1 LGSSKALLA
10 KRQGLTRSHKVNR
23 DEDLCFASTNNSSDV
38 KQDIRYA
45 FRMLRKQPGFGT
57 IAILTLALG
66 IGANT
71 AIFSIVNAVLLRP
84 LPYRDAD
91 RIMVLNESS
100 GPGQDYSVALP
111 DYFDW
116 RNDNTVF
123 EHLAA
128 THKESR
134 NLSGIPGRDPE
145 RVSCA
150 SVTRNFFN
158 VVGVSPETGR
168 IFSED
173 EDKVGAPPVV
183 VISDRLWQR
192 AFNRDP
198 GLLGR
203 SITLHD
209 QNFTV
214 IGVMPPQITSPQ
226 DTDAWF
232 SIMRRSNN
240 PAWMDRSH
248 HPMIFVWGKL
258 KPGVTVDRARVEM
271 KMIAARLERTYP
283 ETNGKVYAVVTPL
296 LENLVGKYRTNL
308 GLLLGAVG
316 LVLLI
321 ACANLA
327 NLFAARGAARAREFA
342 IHAAV
347 GATRG
352 QIVKK
357 LLIESFVIALL
368 GGALGFFLAIWVRD
382 GLIAL
387 SPGNVSRFH
396 QISFDL
402 PVLGFTFLVASL
414 TTMLFGLWPAW
425 HTSQADI
432 QLALKAGSAGS
443 GDPPSAKRARDWL
456 VVSEIALTL
465 TLLVAAGL
473 VLKSFSHLQ
482 SLLLGYEPRALFT
495 ARFEL
500 PWQKYND
507 RDKINTFAKA
517 LLDKVRSLPGVQNAA
532 VSSNGPL
539 MGGWQTGFW
548 REENQRPQPSDMLN
562 SDLEVVGG
570 DYFSTLKVPL
580 LRGRAFNE
588 RDTKDSPR
596 VIIIDQAMAEQY
608 FPGENPIGK
617 RLGVD
622 PGNDN
627 ESYVMSEI
635 VGVVARMRFH
645 AVDEMAPLP
654 VIYCSL
660 GQAQRTSLT
669 LFVRSTMAS
678 TALERAVRDAVTSI
692 DSSLPVFDAR
702 PMTDRVRETWGA
714 QRLLSFLFSV
724 FAGLALVLATI
735 GLYGLL
741 AYTTLKRVPEIG
753 IRLALGARPAQIRAL
768 ILSHGIQLLL
778 IGSAIGLVAAFGL
791 SRALQS
797 VLFEVKGID
806 PRIYLGVGLILF
818 GATLLAAWIPA
829 RRASRVDPIVALHT
843 E

>member
-1 LGSSKALLA
+1 M
-10 KRQGLTRSHKVNR
+10 TN
-23 DEDLCFASTNNSSDV
+23 DLKF
-38 KQDIRYA
+38 A
-45 FRMLRKQPGFGT
+45 FRQLRKSPGFT
-57 IAILTLALG
+57 LVAVLTLALG

-84 LPYRDAD
+84 LPYPDAD

-134 NLSGIPGRDPE
+134 NLSRIPGREPE
-145 RVSCA
+145 RISCA
-150 SVTRNFFN
+150 SVTRNFFDI
-158 VVGVSPETGR
+158 VGLPPEIGR
-168 IFSED
+168 TFSED
-173 EDKVGAPPVV
+173 EDKVGGPAVV
-183 VISDRLWQR
+183 VISDRLWR
-192 AFNRDP
+192 RVFNGDANA
-198 GLLGR
+198 LGR
-203 SITLHD
+203 SIILHD
-209 QNFTV
+209 QSYTV
-214 IGVMPPQITSPQ
+214 IGVMPPQVTSPQ
-226 DTDAWF
+226 DSDVWL
-232 SIMRRSNN
+232 SMMRRSNN

-248 HPMIFVWGKL
+248 HPMIYVWGKL
-258 KPGVTVDRARVEM
+258 RSGVSVEQARTEM
-271 KMIAARLERTYP
+271 KAIAARLEKAYP
-283 ETNGKVYAVVTPL
+283 ETNGKEYAVVTPL

-308 GLLLGAVG
+308 GLLLGAVS

-327 NLFAARGAARAREFA
+327 NLFAARGASRAREFA

-347 GATRG
+347 GATRS

-368 GGALGFFLAIWVRD
+368 GGALGFFMALWVRD
-382 GLIAL
+382 GLMAL
-387 SPGNVSRFH
+387 SPGGVSRFQ

-402 PVLGFTFLVASL
+402 PVLGFTFLIASL
-414 TTMLFGLWPAW
+414 TTVLFGLWPAW
-425 HTSQADI
+425 QASHANV

-443 GDPPSAKRARDWL
+443 GDPPSAKHARDWL
-456 VVSEIALTL
+456 VIGEIALTL
-465 TLLVAAGL
+465 TLLVATGL
-473 VLKSFSHLQ
+473 VLKSFSRLQ
-482 SLLLGYEPRALFT
+482 SLSLGYEPRALFT
-495 ARFEL
+495 VRFEL
-500 PWQKYND
+500 PWKKYND
-507 RDKINTFAKA
+507 RDKINIFAKA
-517 LLDKVRSLPGVQNAA
+517 LLDKIRVLPGVQNAA

-548 REENQRPQPSDMLN
+548 REENSRPQPSDMMN
-562 SDLEVVGG
+562 SDLEVVRG

-580 LRGRAFNE
+580 LRGRTFNE

-596 VIIIDQAMAEQY
+596 VIVIDEAMAEQY

-617 RLGVD
+617 RLGMEV
-622 PGNDN
+622 GNND
-627 ESYVMSEI
+627 ESYLMWEI
-635 VGVVARMRFH
+635 VGVVARVRFH

-654 VIYCSL
+654 MIYCSL

-669 LFVRSTMAS
+669 MFVRSTTGSA
-678 TALERAVRDAVTSI
+678 ALEHSIRDAVSSI
-692 DSSLPVFDAR
+692 DSSLPIFDAR
-702 PMTDRVRETWGA
+702 PMSDRVRETWGT

-741 AYTTLKRVPEIG
+741 SYTTLKRIPEIG
-753 IRLALGARPAQIRAL
+753 IRLALGARPAQIRAVV
-768 ILSHGIQLLL
+768 LSHGVQLLL
-778 IGSAIGLVAAFGL
+778 IGSAIGLLGAIAI
-791 SRALQS
+791 SRALQA
-797 VLFEVKGID
+797 VLFEVGALD
-806 PRIYLGVGLILF
+806 PRIYLGVGVLLF
-818 GATLLAAWIPA
+818 AAMLFASWIPA
-829 RRASRVDPIVALHT
+829 RRASQVDPIIALRT

>member
-1 LGSSKALLA
+1 MFKDLQLGL
-10 KRQGLTRSHKVNR
+10 RQL
-23 DEDLCFASTNNSSDV
+23 V
-38 KQDIRYA
+38 KH
-45 FRMLRKQPGFGT
+45 PGFAT
-57 IAILTLALG
+57 IAVLTLALG

-84 LPYRDAD
+84 LPYSDAN

-116 RNDNTVF
+116 QNDNTVF

-158 VVGVSPETGR
+158 VIGLRPQIGR
-168 IFSED
+168 TFSED

-198 GLLGR
+198 KILGQA
-203 SITLHD
+203 ITLHD
-209 QNFTV
+209 SSFTV
-214 IGVMPPQITSPQ
+214 IGVMPRAMTSPQ
-226 DTDAWF
+226 DTDAWV
-232 SIMRRSNN
+232 SMMRRSNN
-240 PAWMDRSH
+240 PAWMMRTT
-248 HPMIFVWGKL
+248 HPMIYVWGKL
-258 KPGVTVDRARVEM
+258 KPGVTVEQARTEM
-271 KMIAARLERTYP
+271 KGIAARLEKIYP
-283 ETNGKVYAVVTPL
+283 DSNRGETAVVTPL
-296 LENLVGKYRTNL
+296 LDNLVGKYRTNL

-342 IHAAV
+342 IHTAV

-352 QIVKK
+352 QIIKK
-357 LLIESFVIALL
+357 LLSESFLVALL
-368 GGALGFFLAIWVRD
+368 GGALGFLFAVWVRS

-387 SPGNVSRFH
+387 SPGDVSRF
-396 QISFDL
+396 QEVSFDL
-402 PVLGFTFLVASL
+402 RVLGFTFLVALL
-414 TTMLFGLWPAW
+414 TTVFFGLWPAW
-425 HTSQADI
+425 QASHTDV
-432 QLALKAGSAGS
+432 QLALKEGSPGS
-443 GDPPSAKRARDWL
+443 SDPPSARRARDWL
-456 VVSEIALTL
+456 VISEIALTL

-473 VLKSFSHLQ
+473 VLKSFSRLQ
-482 SLLLGYEPRALFT
+482 SLSLGYEPRALFT

-500 PWQKYND
+500 PWRKYND
-507 RDKINTFAKA
+507 RDKIDTFAKA
-517 LLDKVRSLPGVQNAA
+517 LLDKVRALPGVQKAA

-548 REENQRPQPSDMLN
+548 REENPRPKPSDMLN
-562 SDLEVVGG
+562 GDLEVVGG
-570 DYFSTLKVPL
+570 DYFQTLKVPL
-580 LRGRAFNE
+580 LRGRTFNE
-588 RDTKDSPR
+588 RDKKDSPR

-622 PGNDN
+622 AGND
-627 ESYVMSEI
+627 EEGYVMHEI

-660 GQAQRTSLT
+660 GQAQRTGLT
-669 LFVRSTMAS
+669 LYVRSTMSSAL
-678 TALERAVRDAVTSI
+678 LERLIRDAVTSI

-702 PMTDRVRETWGA
+702 PMYDRVRETWGA
-714 QRLLSFLFSV
+714 QRLLSFLFST

-741 AYTTLKRVPEIG
+741 AYTTLKRVREIG
-753 IRLALGARPAQIRAL
+753 IRLALGARPAQMRAL
-768 ILSHGIQLLL
+768 VLSHGLHLLL
-778 IGSAIGLVAAFGL
+778 TGTAIGLVVAFAL

-797 VLFEVKGID
+797 VLFQIEGID
-806 PRIYLGVGLILF
+806 VKIYLGVGLLLF
-818 GATLLAAWIPA
+818 AATLLACWIPA
-829 RRASRVDPIVALHT
+829 RRATLVNPIEALRT

>member
-1 LGSSKALLA
+1 
-10 KRQGLTRSHKVNR
+10 
-23 DEDLCFASTNNSSDV
+23 
-38 KQDIRYA
+38 
-45 FRMLRKQPGFGT
+45 MLRKQPGFSA

-84 LPYRDAD
+84 LPYPDAD

-100 GPGQDYSVALP
+100 GPSQDFSVALP

-150 SVTRNFFN
+150 SVTRNFFS
-158 VVGVSPETGR
+158 VVGVSPEIGR
-168 IFSED
+168 LFSEE

-198 GLLGR
+198 SVLGR

-214 IGVMPPQITSPQ
+214 IGVMPPQVTSPQ
-226 DTDAWF
+226 DSDVWL
-232 SIMRRSNN
+232 SMMRRSNN
-240 PAWMDRSH
+240 PVWMQRFI
-248 HPMIFVWGKL
+248 HPMIYVWGKL
-258 KPGVTVDRARVEM
+258 KPGVTLEQARTEM
-271 KMIAARLERTYP
+271 KGIAARLEQAYP
-283 ETNGKVYAVVTPL
+283 ETNKQVYAVVTPL

-327 NLFAARGAARAREFA
+327 NLFAARGAARSREFA

-387 SPGNVSRFH
+387 SPGDVSRFR

-414 TTMLFGLWPAW
+414 TTVFFGLWPAW
-425 HTSQADI
+425 HASHADV

-443 GDPPSAKRARDWL
+443 GDPPSAKRVRDWL
-456 VVSEIALTL
+456 VISEIALTL

-473 VLKSFSHLQ
+473 VLKSFSRLQ
-482 SLLLGYEPRALFT
+482 SLSLGYEPRALLT

-517 LLDKVRSLPGVQNAA
+517 LLDKVRGLPGVQNAA

-548 REENQRPQPSDMLN
+548 REENPRPQPSDMLN

-588 RDTKDSPR
+588 RDTKNSPR

-645 AVDEMAPLP
+645 AIDEMAPLP

-678 TALERAVRDAVTSI
+678 AALERAVRDAVTSI
-692 DSSLPVFDAR
+692 DSSLPVFDPR
-702 PMTDRVRETWGA
+702 PMSDRVHETWGA
-714 QRLLSFLFSV
+714 QRLLSFLFSI
-724 FAGLALVLATI
+724 FAGLALMLATI

-753 IRLALGARPAQIRAL
+753 IRIALGARPAQIRAL
-768 ILSHGIQLLL
+768 ILSHGMQLLL
-778 IGSAIGLVAAFGL
+778 IGSVIGLVAAFAL
-791 SRALQS
+791 SRVLQS

-818 GATLLAAWIPA
+818 GATFLAAWIPA
-829 RRASRVDPIVALHT
+829 RRASRIDPIVALHT

>member
-1 LGSSKALLA
+1 VSDLKFAV
-10 KRQGLTRSHKVNR
+10 RQ
-23 DEDLCFASTNNSSDV
+23 
-38 KQDIRYA
+38 
-45 FRMLRKQPGFGT
+45 LRKSPGFT
-57 IAILTLALG
+57 LVAVLTLALG

-84 LPYRDAD
+84 LPYPNAD

-134 NLSGIPGRDPE
+134 NLSGISGRDPE

-150 SVTRNFFN
+150 SVTRNFFDII
-158 VVGVSPETGR
+158 GLPPEIGR
-168 IFSED
+168 TFSED
-173 EDKVGAPPVV
+173 EDKVGGAPVV
-183 VISDRLWQR
+183 IISDRLWQH

-198 GLLGR
+198 AVLGS

-214 IGVMPPQITSPQ
+214 IGVMPQQVTSPQ
-226 DTDAWF
+226 DTDVWL
-232 SIMRRSNN
+232 SLMRRSNN
-240 PAWMDRSH
+240 SAWMDRSH
-248 HPMIFVWGKL
+248 HPMIYVWGKL
-258 KPGVTVDRARVEM
+258 KPGVTVAQARTEM
-271 KMIAARLERTYP
+271 KGIAARLEKTYP
-283 ETNGKVYAVVTPL
+283 DTNGQETAVATPL

-342 IHAAV
+342 VHAAV

-352 QIVKK
+352 QLIKK
-357 LLIESFVIALL
+357 LLTESFVIALL
-368 GGALGFFLAIWVRD
+368 GGTLGFFIAVWVRD
-382 GLIAL
+382 GLITL
-387 SPGNVSRFH
+387 SPGGVSRFQ
-396 QISFDL
+396 QISFDF
-402 PVLGFTFLVASL
+402 PVLGFTFLIASL
-414 TTMLFGLWPAW
+414 TTVLFGLWPAW
-425 HTSQADI
+425 QASHADV
-432 QLALKAGSAGS
+432 QLALKTGTAGS
-443 GDPPSAKRARDWL
+443 GDSPSAKRARDWL
-456 VVSEIALTL
+456 VISEIALTL

-473 VLKSFSHLQ
+473 VLKSFSRLQ
-482 SLLLGYEPRALFT
+482 SLSLGYEPRALFT
-495 ARFEL
+495 ARLEL
-500 PWQKYND
+500 PWRKYND
-507 RDKINTFAKA
+507 RDKIDTFAKR
-517 LLDKVRSLPGVQNAA
+517 LLDKVRALRGVQSAA

-548 REENQRPQPSDMLN
+548 REEDGRPQPSDMLN
-562 SDLEVVGG
+562 SDLEVVAG

-580 LRGRAFNE
+580 LRGRPFNE

-596 VIIIDQAMAEQY
+596 VVIIDQAMAEQY
-608 FPGENPIGK
+608 FPGEDPIGK
-617 RLGVD
+617 RIGVD
-622 PGNDN
+622 AGND
-627 ESYVMSEI
+627 EEGWVMSEI

-669 LFVRSTMAS
+669 LFVRSTIGHAPLGRS
-678 TALERAVRDAVTSI
+678 VRDAVISI
-692 DSSLPVFDAR
+692 DSSLPMFDLR
-702 PMTDRVRETWGA
+702 PMTDRVQETWGTH
-714 QRLLSFLFSV
+714 RLLSFLFSI
-724 FAGLALVLATI
+724 FAALALLLATI

-741 AYTTLKRVPEIG
+741 AYTTLERVPEIG

-768 ILSHGIQLLL
+768 ILSHGMKLLL
-778 IGSAIGLVAAFGL
+778 IGSAIGLVAAFAL

-797 VLFEVKGID
+797 VLFEVKGVD
-806 PRIYLGVGLILF
+806 PRIYLGVGLVLF
-818 GATLLAAWIPA
+818 GAALLASWIPA
-829 RRASRVDPIVALHT
+829 RRASRVDPIIALRT

>member
-1 LGSSKALLA
+1 
-10 KRQGLTRSHKVNR
+10 
-23 DEDLCFASTNNSSDV
+23 
-38 KQDIRYA
+38 
-45 FRMLRKQPGFGT
+45 MLRKQPGFSA

-84 LPYRDAD
+84 LPYPDAD

-100 GPGQDYSVALP
+100 GPGQDFSVALP

-150 SVTRNFFN
+150 SVTRNFFS
-158 VVGVSPETGR
+158 VVGVSPEIGR
-168 IFSED
+168 VFSEE

-198 GLLGR
+198 GVLGR

-214 IGVMPPQITSPQ
+214 IGVMPPQVTSPH
-226 DTDAWF
+226 DSDVWL
-232 SIMRRSNN
+232 SMMRRSNN
-240 PAWMDRSH
+240 PVWMQRFI
-248 HPMIFVWGKL
+248 HPMIYVWGKL
-258 KPGVTVDRARVEM
+258 KPGMTLEQARTEM
-271 KMIAARLERTYP
+271 KGIAARLEQAYP
-283 ETNGKVYAVVTPL
+283 ETNKQVSAVVMPL

-327 NLFAARGAARAREFA
+327 NLFAARGAARSREFA

-387 SPGNVSRFH
+387 SPGDVSRFR

-414 TTMLFGLWPAW
+414 TTVFFGLWPAW
-425 HTSQADI
+425 HASHADV
-432 QLALKAGSAGS
+432 QLALKAGSGGS
-443 GDPPSAKRARDWL
+443 GDPPSAKRVRDWL
-456 VVSEIALTL
+456 VISEIALTL

-473 VLKSFSHLQ
+473 VLKSFSRLQ
-482 SLLLGYEPRALFT
+482 SLSLGYEPRALLT

-517 LLDKVRSLPGVQNAA
+517 LLDKVRGLPGVQNAA

-548 REENQRPQPSDMLN
+548 REENPRPQPSDMLN
-562 SDLEVVGG
+562 SDLEVVVG

-580 LRGRAFNE
+580 LRGRAFNK
-588 RDTKDSPR
+588 RDTKNSPR

-645 AVDEMAPLP
+645 AIDEMAPLP

-678 TALERAVRDAVTSI
+678 AALERAVRDAVTSI
-692 DSSLPVFDAR
+692 DSSLPLFDAR
-702 PMTDRVRETWGA
+702 PMSDRVHETWGA
-714 QRLLSFLFSV
+714 QRLLSFLFSI

-741 AYTTLKRVPEIG
+741 AYITLKRVPEIG
-753 IRLALGARPAQIRAL
+753 IRLALGARPVQIRAL
-768 ILSHGIQLLL
+768 ILSHGMQLLL
-778 IGSAIGLVAAFGL
+778 IGSVIGLVAAFAL
-791 SRALQS
+791 SRVLQS

-829 RRASRVDPIVALHT
+829 RRASRVDPIVALHA

>member
-1 LGSSKALLA
+1 M
-10 KRQGLTRSHKVNR
+10 
-23 DEDLCFASTNNSSDV
+23 NSL
-38 KQDIRYA
+38 RLA
-45 FRMLRKQPGFGT
+45 FRQLIKNPAFSAV
-57 IAILTLALG
+57 AILTLALG

-84 LPYRDAD
+84 LPYPDAD

-116 RNDNTVF
+116 QKDNTVF

-145 RVSCA
+145 RISCA

-158 VVGVSPETGR
+158 IVGLPPEIGR
-168 IFSED
+168 TFSED

-183 VISDRLWQR
+183 VISDRLWR
-192 AFNRDP
+192 RVFNAERSV
-198 GLLGR
+198 LGR
-203 SITLHD
+203 FITLHD
-209 QNFTV
+209 QNYTV
-214 IGVMPPQITSPQ
+214 IGVMPPQVTSPQ
-226 DTDAWF
+226 DTDVWL
-232 SIMRRSNN
+232 SMLRRSNN
-240 PAWMDRSH
+240 PVWMQRFI
-248 HPMIFVWGKL
+248 HPMIYVWGKL
-258 KPGVTVDRARVEM
+258 KPGVTLERARTEM
-271 KMIAARLERTYP
+271 KGIAARLEKTYP
-283 ETNGKVYAVVTPL
+283 DTNGNETAKVTPL

-327 NLFAARGAARAREFA
+327 NLFAARGAARSREFA
-342 IHAAV
+342 VHVAV

-352 QIVKK
+352 EIVKK
-357 LLIESFVIALL
+357 LLIESFLISLL

-387 SPGNVSRFH
+387 SPEDVSRFH

-414 TTMLFGLWPAW
+414 TTVLFGLWPAW
-425 HTSQADI
+425 QASHADV
-432 QLALKAGSAGS
+432 QLALKTGSSGS

-456 VVSEIALTL
+456 VIGEIALTL

-473 VLKSFSHLQ
+473 VLKSFSRLQ
-482 SLLLGYEPRALFT
+482 SLSLGYEPRALFT

-500 PWQKYND
+500 PWQRYND
-507 RDKINTFAKA
+507 RDKINAFAKA
-517 LLDKVRSLPGVQNAA
+517 LLDKVRALPGVQNAA

-548 REENQRPQPSDMLN
+548 REENPRPQPSDMLN

-580 LRGRAFNE
+580 LRGRAFSE

-627 ESYVMSEI
+627 ENYVMSEI
-635 VGVVARMRFH
+635 VGVVGRIRFH
-645 AVDEMAPLP
+645 AIDEMAPLP

-678 TALERAVRDAVTSI
+678 AALDRAVRDAVSAV
-692 DSSLPVFDAR
+692 DPSLPVFDAR
-702 PMTDRVRETWGA
+702 PMTNRVQETWGA
-714 QRLLSFLFSV
+714 QRLLTFLFSV

-741 AYTTLKRVPEIG
+741 AYTTLKRVREIG
-753 IRLALGARPAQIRAL
+753 IRLALGARPAQIRVL
-768 ILSHGIQLLL
+768 VLSHGLQLLL
-778 IGSAIGLVAAFGL
+778 IGSVIGLVAAFAL
-791 SRALQS
+791 SRAMQS

-806 PRIYLGVGLILF
+806 PRIYLGVGALLF
-818 GATLLAAWIPA
+818 AATFFASWIPA
-829 RRASRVDPIVALHT
+829 RRASRVDPIIALRT

>member
-1 LGSSKALLA
+1 MNDLTFAL
-10 KRQGLTRSHKVNR
+10 RQ
-23 DEDLCFASTNNSSDV
+23 
-38 KQDIRYA
+38 
-45 FRMLRKQPGFGT
+45 LRKSPGFSAVAV
-57 IAILTLALG
+57 ITLALG

-84 LPYRDAD
+84 LPYPDAD

-116 RNDNTVF
+116 QKENTVF

-128 THKESR
+128 THKEPR

-150 SVTRNFFN
+150 AVTRNFFKII
-158 VVGVSPETGR
+158 GLPPEIGR
-168 IFSED
+168 TFSED
-173 EDKVGAPPVV
+173 EDKAGAPPVV

-192 AFNRDP
+192 AFNRDAKI
-198 GLLGR
+198 LGQA
-203 SITLHD
+203 ITLHD
-209 QNFTV
+209 QSYTV
-214 IGVMPPQITSPQ
+214 IGVMPRQMTSPQ
-226 DTDAWF
+226 DTDVWL
-232 SIMRRSNN
+232 SMMRRSNN
-240 PAWMDRSH
+240 TVWMSRMV
-248 HPMIFVWGKL
+248 HPMIYVWGKL
-258 KPGVTVDRARVEM
+258 KPGVTVQQARTEM
-271 KMIAARLERTYP
+271 RGIAARLGKAYP
-283 ETNGKVYAVVTPL
+283 DTNRGETAVVTPL
-296 LENLVGKYRTNL
+296 LDNLVGKYRTNL

-316 LVLLI
+316 FVLLI

-352 QIVKK
+352 QIIKK
-357 LLIESFVIALL
+357 LLLESSFVALL
-368 GGALGFFLAIWVRD
+368 GGALGFLFAVWVRN
-382 GLIAL
+382 GLVAL
-387 SPGNVSRFH
+387 SPGDVSRF
-396 QISFDL
+396 QEVSFD
-402 PVLGFTFLVASL
+402 PRVLGFTFLVASI
-414 TTMLFGLWPAW
+414 TTVLFGLWPAW
-425 HTSQADI
+425 EASREDV
-432 QLALKAGSAGS
+432 QLALKEASSGS
-443 GDPPSAKRARDWL
+443 GDQPSAKRARDWL
-456 VVSEIALTL
+456 VISEIALRL

-473 VLKSFSHLQ
+473 VLKSFSRLQ
-482 SLLLGYEPRALFT
+482 SLSLGYEPRALFT

-500 PWQKYND
+500 PWRVYNNRD
-507 RDKINTFAKA
+507 RIDTFAKA
-517 LLDKVRSLPGVQNAA
+517 LLDKVRTIPRVQDAA
-532 VSSNGPL
+532 ISSNGPL

-548 REENQRPQPSDMLN
+548 REENPRPQPSDMLN

-580 LRGRAFNE
+580 LRGRTFNE

-608 FPGENPIGK
+608 FPGEDPIGK

-622 PGNDN
+622 VGND
-627 ESYVMSEI
+627 EEGWVMSEI

-654 VIYCSL
+654 LIYCSL

-669 LFVRSTMAS
+669 LFVRSRMAS
-678 TALERAVRDAVTSI
+678 ALLERAIHDAVTSI
-692 DSSLPVFDAR
+692 DSSLPVFDPR
-702 PMTDRVRETWGA
+702 PMNDRVRETWGA

-741 AYTTLKRVPEIG
+741 AYTTLKRVREIG
-753 IRLALGARPAQIRAL
+753 IRLALGARPAQIRTL
-768 ILSHGIQLLL
+768 ILSHGMQLLL
-778 IGSAIGLVAAFGL
+778 IGSIIGLLSAFAL
-791 SRALQS
+791 SRAMQS
-797 VLFEVKGID
+797 VLFEVKAMD
-806 PRIYLGVGLILF
+806 PEIYLGVSVVLF
-818 GATLLAAWIPA
+818 AATVLASWLPA
-829 RRASRVDPIVALHT
+829 RRASRVDPIEALRT

>member
-1 LGSSKALLA
+1 M
-10 KRQGLTRSHKVNR
+10 SHLR
-23 DEDLCFASTNNSSDV
+23 F
-38 KQDIRYA
+38 A
-45 FRMLRKQPGFGT
+45 FRQLIKNPAFSAV
-57 IAILTLALG
+57 AIVTLALG

-84 LPYRDAD
+84 LPYPDAD

-116 RNDNTVF
+116 QRDNTVF
-123 EHLAA
+123 EHLAC

-134 NLSGIPGRDPE
+134 NLSGIPGREPE
-145 RVSCA
+145 RISCA

-158 VVGVSPETGR
+158 IIGLPPKIGR
-168 IFSED
+168 TFSED

-198 GLLGR
+198 AVLGR

-209 QNFTV
+209 QNYTV
-214 IGVMPPQITSPQ
+214 IGVMPPQVTSPQ
-226 DTDAWF
+226 DSDVWL
-232 SIMRRSNN
+232 SMMRRSNN
-240 PAWMDRSH
+240 PVWMQRFI

-258 KPGVTVDRARVEM
+258 KAGVTVDQARAEM
-271 KMIAARLERTYP
+271 KTIAARLEKAYP
-283 ETNGKVYAVVTPL
+283 ETNGKESAVVTPL

-308 GLLLGAVG
+308 SLLLGAVG

-352 QIVKK
+352 QLVKK
-357 LLIESFVIALL
+357 LLFESFLIALL
-368 GGALGFFLAIWVRD
+368 GGALGFSLAVWVRD
-382 GLIAL
+382 ALIAL
-387 SPGNVSRFH
+387 SPGDVSRF
-396 QISFDL
+396 QQVSFDL
-402 PVLGFTFLVASL
+402 RVLGFTFVVASL
-414 TTMLFGLWPAW
+414 TTFLFGLWPAW
-425 HTSQADI
+425 QASRADV

-456 VVSEIALTL
+456 VISEIALTL

-473 VLKSFSHLQ
+473 VLKSFSRLQ
-482 SLLLGYEPRALFT
+482 SLSLGYEPRALFT

-500 PWQKYND
+500 PWRKYND
-507 RDKINTFAKA
+507 RDKISTFAKA
-517 LLDKVRSLPGVQNAA
+517 LLDKVRGLPGVQNAA

-548 REENQRPQPSDMLN
+548 REENPRPQPSDMLN

-580 LRGRAFNE
+580 LRGRTFNE

-622 PGNDN
+622 AGNDD
-627 ESYVMSEI
+627 EGWVMSEI

-678 TALERAVRDAVTSI
+678 AALEHSIRNAVTSV

-702 PMTDRVRETWGA
+702 PMSDRVRETWGV

-741 AYTTLKRVPEIG
+741 AYTTLKRVREIG
-753 IRLALGARPAQIRAL
+753 IRLALGARPAQIRTL
-768 ILSHGIQLLL
+768 VLSHGLQLLL
-778 IGSAIGLVAAFGL
+778 IGSGIGLVAAFAL

-797 VLFEVKGID
+797 ILFDVKGID
-806 PRIYLGVGLILF
+806 PRIYLGVGALLF
-818 GATLLAAWIPA
+818 VATLLASWIPA
-829 RRASRVDPIVALHT
+829 RRASHVDPIVALRT

>member
-1 LGSSKALLA
+1 
-10 KRQGLTRSHKVNR
+10 
-23 DEDLCFASTNNSSDV
+23 
-38 KQDIRYA
+38 
-45 FRMLRKQPGFGT
+45 MLRKQPCFSV
-57 IAILTLALG
+57 IAILTLTLG

-84 LPYRDAD
+84 LPYPDAE

-150 SVTRNFFN
+150 SVTRNFFS
-158 VVGVSPETGR
+158 VVGISPEIGR
-168 IFSED
+168 NFSED

-183 VISDRLWQR
+183 VISDRLWR
-192 AFNRDP
+192 RVFNADP
-198 GLLGR
+198 SVLGR

-214 IGVMPPQITSPQ
+214 IGVMPPQVTSPQ
-226 DTDAWF
+226 DSDVWL
-232 SIMRRSNN
+232 SMMRRSNN
-240 PAWMDRSH
+240 PVWMQRFI
-248 HPMIFVWGKL
+248 HPMIYVWGKL
-258 KPGVTVDRARVEM
+258 KPGVTLEQARSEM
-271 KMIAARLERTYP
+271 KTIAARLEKTYP
-283 ETNGKVYAVVTPL
+283 DTNGKETAIVTPL
-296 LENLVGKYRTNL
+296 LENLVGKYRINL
-308 GLLLGAVG
+308 TLLLGAVS

-352 QIVKK
+352 QVVKK
-357 LLIESFVIALL
+357 LLIESFVIALI
-368 GGALGFFLAIWVRD
+368 GGALGFFMAVWVRD

-387 SPGNVSRFH
+387 SPGEVSRFQ

-402 PVLGFTFLVASL
+402 PVLGFTFLIASL
-414 TTMLFGLWPAW
+414 TTVLFGLWPAW
-425 HTSQADI
+425 QASHANV

-456 VVSEIALTL
+456 VISEIALTL

-473 VLKSFSHLQ
+473 VLKSFSRLQ
-482 SLLLGYEPRALFT
+482 SLSLGYEPRALFT

-517 LLDKVRSLPGVQNAA
+517 LLDKVRGLPGVQNAA

-548 REENQRPQPSDMLN
+548 REENPRPQPSDMLN
-562 SDLEVVGG
+562 SDLEVVVG

-596 VIIIDQAMAEQY
+596 VVIIDQAMAEQY

-660 GQAQRTSLT
+660 GQTQRTSLT
-669 LFVRSTMAS
+669 LFVRSAMAS
-678 TALERAVRDAVTSI
+678 AALERAVRDAVTSI
-692 DSSLPVFDAR
+692 DSSMPVFDAR
-702 PMTDRVRETWGA
+702 PMSDRVRETWGA

-768 ILSHGIQLLL
+768 IFSHGMQLLL
-778 IGSAIGLVAAFGL
+778 IGSVIGLFTAFAL

-797 VLFEVKGID
+797 MLFEVRGTD
-806 PRIYLGVGLILF
+806 PKIYFGVGLILF
-818 GATLLAAWIPA
+818 AATLFASWIPA

>member
-1 LGSSKALLA
+1 MIADLKFAL
-10 KRQGLTRSHKVNR
+10 RQ
-23 DEDLCFASTNNSSDV
+23 
-38 KQDIRYA
+38 
-45 FRMLRKQPGFGT
+45 LRKSPAFT
-57 IAILTLALG
+57 LIAVITLALG

-71 AIFSIVNAVLLRP
+71 AIFSIVNAVVLRP
-84 LPYRDAD
+84 LPYPNAD

-134 NLSGIPGRDPE
+134 NLSGIAGRDSE

-150 SVTRNFFN
+150 SVTQNFFN
-158 VVGVSPETGR
+158 VVGVSAEIGR
-168 IFSED
+168 TFNED

-198 GLLGR
+198 SVIGR
-203 SITLHD
+203 SINLHD
-209 QNFTV
+209 QNFAV
-214 IGVMPPQITSPQ
+214 IGVMPPQMTSPQ
-226 DTDAWF
+226 DSDAWF

-258 KPGVTVDRARVEM
+258 KAGVTVDQARTEM
-271 KMIAARLERTYP
+271 KGIAARLEKMYP
-283 ETNGKVYAVVTPL
+283 DTNGQETVVVTPL

-308 GLLLGAVG
+308 TLLLGAVG

-327 NLFAARGAARAREFA
+327 NLFAARGASRARDFA

-352 QIVKK
+352 RIVRQ
-357 LLIESFVIALL
+357 LLTEGFLVALL
-368 GGALGFFLAIWVRD
+368 GGALGVFIAVWMRD
-382 GLIAL
+382 AL
-387 SPGNVSRFH
+387 VALCPEGVSRFQ

-402 PVLGFTFLVASL
+402 PVLGFAFLIASL
-414 TTMLFGLWPAW
+414 TTILFGLWPAW
-425 HTSQADI
+425 QTSHADL
-432 QLALKAGSAGS
+432 QLALKTGSGGS

-456 VVSEIALTL
+456 VIGEIALTL
-465 TLLVAAGL
+465 TLLVAAAL
-473 VLKSFSHLQ
+473 VLTSFSRMQ
-482 SLLLGYEPRALFT
+482 SLQLGYEPRGLFT
-495 ARFEL
+495 ARVEL
-500 PWQKYND
+500 PWKTYSS
-507 RDKINTFAKA
+507 REKIGTFTKA
-517 LLDKVRSLPGVQNAA
+517 LLDKVSAVPGVQSAA
-532 VSSNGPL
+532 IGSNSPL

-548 REENQRPQPSDMLN
+548 REETPRPQPSQMLN
-562 SDLEVVGG
+562 ADLEVISG
-570 DYFSTLKVPL
+570 DYFATFKVPL
-580 LRGRAFNE
+580 LRGRTFND

-608 FPGENPIGK
+608 FPGEDPIGK
-617 RLGVD
+617 RIGVD
-622 PGNDN
+622 AGND
-627 ESYVMSEI
+627 EEGWVMSEI

-654 VIYCSL
+654 VIYCSMA
-660 GQAQRTSLT
+660 QAQRTSLGV
-669 LFVRSTMAS
+669 FVRSNTSA
-678 TALERAVRDAVTSI
+678 AVLAKSIRDVVSSI
-692 DSSLPVFDAR
+692 DPSQPVFDAR
-702 PMTDRVRETWGA
+702 PMFDRVHDTWGT
-714 QRLLSFLFSV
+714 QRLLSFLVSI
-724 FAGLALVLATI
+724 FAGLALLLATI

-741 AYTTLKRVPEIG
+741 AYTTLKRVREIG

-768 ILSHGIQLLL
+768 VLSHGMQLLL
-778 IGSAIGLVAAFGL
+778 IGSAIGLLSAFAL

-797 VLFEVKGID
+797 VLFDVKGID
-806 PRIYLGVGLILF
+806 PRIYLGVGLLLF
-818 GATLLAAWIPA
+818 GATLLASWIPA
-829 RRASRVDPIVALHT
+829 RRASRVDPIIALRQ